1 MSKPTPE
8 EGSNSSSSPEPNT
21 GSGRPSEKPTPPSS
35 SESGSG
41 QQTPAQA
48 PGSSAPTP
56 KPAGGPV
63 PSEDQPTQ
71 AFKPFPGGTPA
82 QKPEQK
88 PEPKPAPEAAQAK
101 PEQKPAP
108 EAQRKPEQAG
118 PNKPAEAGTS
128 KPPMGTPRG
137 SEEAKTT
144 VLPPAAPKAS
154 AQSGPAG
161 PQGPGPHQPTK
172 PQSPAQAPGQQP
184 GQSQGQ
190 NGPHPS
196 SAPSGPAGD
205 NTAVMPPV
213 QQRPASGPG
222 AAAGAGAAGAGAAAG
237 AAGAAGAGNTAP
249 PPGPGAGPG
258 TGPASGPGAGS
269 PAGAGGTTVAAAPVR
284 ERPKKKSN
292 TAAWLVPVIA
302 AAVVLI
308 LVIVGAIAHF
318 IINRTVYGP
327 DATAE
332 KFVEAL
338 NEGDFEKARSF
349 ASFDVPENAY
359 TDLIDDPKYAKAA
372 GDTLSD
378 AQVTSSERNG
388 DDVTITVGYKQ
399 GEETKNIKLTGHKD
413 GKQGLFFDKWKLN
426 APDLGTV
433 KITAPAGA
441 AVKINGEDF
450 TASNPDTE
458 YAVLPGTYEISTE
471 GSKFVEAT
479 SAKTT
484 VGFGG
489 DDGGAELKVDPK
501 PTKALGTEVQ
511 KAVDKRI
518 DECKKAKEFEKAGC
532 GPIKLPKKAQNT
544 SIKPEKDVKLST
556 VSWKVTNPK
565 VSANLDGG
573 SGKGTFTTTKKG
585 EATFTADS
593 KSRGKNAWRL
603 ASPAPVIATGEF
615 EIDGDSIKITKIY
628 GW

>member
-56 KPAGGPV
+56 KRADGPV

-71 AFKPFPGGTPA
+71 AFKPFPGGSPA

-88 PEPKPAPEAAQAK
+88 PEPKPAPEAAQKK

-108 EAQRKPEQAG
+108 EAQKKPEQAG
-118 PNKPAEAGTS
+118 PQKPAEAGTS

-137 SEEAKTT
+137 SEDAKTT
-144 VLPPAAPKAS
+144 VLPPAAP
-154 AQSGPAG
+154 
-161 PQGPGPHQPTK
+161 QG
-172 PQSPAQAPGQQP
+172 PAQAPGQQP
-184 GQSQGQ
+184 GQPQGQ
-190 NGPHPS
+190 NDPHSAS
-196 SAPSGPAGD
+196 SPSGPSGD

-222 AAAGAGAAGAGAAAG
+222 AGAAAGAAGAGA

-249 PPGPGAGPG
+249 PPGPGAGP
-258 TGPASGPGAGS
+258 ASGPGAGT
-269 PAGAGGTTVAAAPVR
+269 PAGAGGTTVAASPVR

-302 AAVVLI
+302 ASVVLI

-349 ASFDVPENAY
+349 ASFDVPEDAY

-372 GDTLSD
+372 ADTLSD
-378 AQVTSSERNG
+378 AQVTASERNG
-388 DDVTITVGYKQ
+388 DEANITVGYKQ
-399 GEETKNIKLTGHKD
+399 GGENKHIKLTGHKD

-441 AVKINGEDF
+441 NVKINGEDF
-450 TASNPDTE
+450 TASNPNTE

-471 GSKFVEAT
+471 GSKFIEAT
-479 SAKTT
+479 SAKAT

-511 KAVDKRI
+511 KAIDKRI
-518 DECKKAKEFEKAGC
+518 DDCKKAKEFEKDGC

-544 SIKPEKDVKLST
+544 SIKPEKDVKLDT

-565 VSANLDGG
+565 VSAKLDSG

-593 KSRGKNAWRL
+593 KSRGKNAWKL
-603 ASPAPVIATGEF
+603 ASPAPVIASGEF

>member
-21 GSGRPSEKPTPPSS
+21 GSGRPSGKPTPPSS

-48 PGSSAPTP
+48 PGGSAPTP

-71 AFKPFPGGTPA
+71 AFKPFPGGSPA

-108 EAQRKPEQAG
+108 EAQKKPEQAG
-118 PNKPAEAGTS
+118 PQKPAEAGTS

-137 SEEAKTT
+137 SEDAKTT
-144 VLPPAAPKAS
+144 VLPPAAP
-154 AQSGPAG
+154 
-161 PQGPGPHQPTK
+161 QG
-172 PQSPAQAPGQQP
+172 PAQAPGQQP
-184 GQSQGQ
+184 GQKPGQPQGQ
-190 NGPHPS
+190 NDPHSAS
-196 SAPSGPAGD
+196 SPSGPAGD

-213 QQRPASGPG
+213 QQHPASGPG
-222 AAAGAGAAGAGAAAG
+222 TGVAAGAAGAGA

-249 PPGPGAGPG
+249 PPGPGAGP
-258 TGPASGPGAGS
+258 ASGPGAGT
-269 PAGAGGTTVAAAPVR
+269 PAGAGGTTVAASPVR

-302 AAVVLI
+302 ASVVLI

-349 ASFDVPENAY
+349 ASFDVPEEAY

-372 GDTLSD
+372 ADTLSD
-378 AQVTSSERNG
+378 AQVTASERNG
-388 DDVTITVGYKQ
+388 DEANITVGYKQ
-399 GEETKNIKLTGHKD
+399 GGENKHIKLTGHKD

-441 AVKINGEDF
+441 NVKINGEDF

-471 GSKFVEAT
+471 GSKFIEAT
-479 SAKTT
+479 SAKAT

-511 KAVDKRI
+511 KAIDKRI
-518 DECKKAKEFEKAGC
+518 DDCKKAKEFEKDGC

-544 SIKPEKDVKLST
+544 SIKPEKDVKLDT

-565 VSANLDGG
+565 VSAKLDSG

-593 KSRGKNAWRL
+593 KSRGKNAWKL
-603 ASPAPVIATGEF
+603 ASPAPVIASGEF

>member
-1 MSKPTPE
+1 M
-8 EGSNSSSSPEPNT
+8 
-21 GSGRPSEKPTPPSS
+21 
-35 SESGSG
+35 
-41 QQTPAQA
+41 
-48 PGSSAPTP
+48 
-56 KPAGGPV
+56 
-63 PSEDQPTQ
+63 
-71 AFKPFPGGTPA
+71 
-82 QKPEQK
+82 
-88 PEPKPAPEAAQAK
+88 
-101 PEQKPAP
+101 
-108 EAQRKPEQAG
+108 
-118 PNKPAEAGTS
+118 
-128 KPPMGTPRG
+128 
-137 SEEAKTT
+137 
-144 VLPPAAPKAS
+144 
-154 AQSGPAG
+154 
-161 PQGPGPHQPTK
+161 
-172 PQSPAQAPGQQP
+172 
-184 GQSQGQ
+184 
-190 NGPHPS
+190 
-196 SAPSGPAGD
+196 
-205 NTAVMPPV
+205 
-213 QQRPASGPG
+213 
-222 AAAGAGAAGAGAAAG
+222 
-237 AAGAAGAGNTAP
+237 
-249 PPGPGAGPG
+249 
-258 TGPASGPGAGS
+258 
-269 PAGAGGTTVAAAPVR
+269 
-284 ERPKKKSN
+284 
-292 TAAWLVPVIA
+292 IA
-302 AAVVLI
+302 ASVVLI

-603 ASPAPVIATGEF
+603 ANPAPVIATGEF

>member
-48 PGSSAPTP
+48 PGGSAPTP
-56 KPAGGPV
+56 KRADGPV

-71 AFKPFPGGTPA
+71 AFKPFPGGSPA

-88 PEPKPAPEAAQAK
+88 PEPKPAPEAAQKK

-108 EAQRKPEQAG
+108 EAQKKPEQAG
-118 PNKPAEAGTS
+118 PQKPAESGSS
-128 KPPMGTPRG
+128 KPAMGTPRG
-137 SEEAKTT
+137 SEDAKTT
-144 VLPPAAPKAS
+144 VLPPAAP
-154 AQSGPAG
+154 
-161 PQGPGPHQPTK
+161 QG
-172 PQSPAQAPGQQP
+172 PAQAPGQQP
-184 GQSQGQ
+184 GQKPGQPQGQ
-190 NGPHPS
+190 NGPRSTS
-196 SAPSGPAGD
+196 SPSGPAGD

-222 AAAGAGAAGAGAAAG
+222 AGAAAGAGAGA

-249 PPGPGAGPG
+249 PPGPGAGP
-258 TGPASGPGAGS
+258 ASGPGAGT
-269 PAGAGGTTVAAAPVR
+269 PAGAGGTTVAASPVR

-302 AAVVLI
+302 ASVVLI

-349 ASFDVPENAY
+349 ASFDVPEDAY

-372 GDTLSD
+372 ADTLSD
-378 AQVTSSERNG
+378 AQVTASERNG
-388 DDVTITVGYKQ
+388 DEANITVGYKQ
-399 GEETKNIKLTGHKD
+399 GGENKHIKLTGHKD

-441 AVKINGEDF
+441 NVKINGEDF

-471 GSKFVEAT
+471 GSKFIEAT
-479 SAKTT
+479 SAKAT

-511 KAVDKRI
+511 KAIDKRI
-518 DECKKAKEFEKAGC
+518 DDCKKAKEFEKDGC

-544 SIKPEKDVKLST
+544 SIKPEKDVKLDT

-565 VSANLDGG
+565 VSAKLDGG

-593 KSRGKNAWRL
+593 KSRGKNAWKL
-603 ASPAPVIATGEF
+603 ASPAPVIAAGEF